1 MISLEAT
8 DTLKRELQ
16 RYAVAVLLEF
26 NLQVVRVRLEGNQ
39 VHRPKHFQMVSPRAL
54 WLYYF
59 RVNRT
64 V

>member
-1 MISLEAT
+1 MISLGAT
-8 DTLKRELQ
+8 DTLKRELP
-16 RYAVAVLLEF
+16 RYTEAVLLEF
-26 NLQVVRVRLEGNQ
+26 NLQVSAFAVRGIKCIA
-39 VHRPKHFQMVSPRAL
+39 PKHFQMVSSRGL